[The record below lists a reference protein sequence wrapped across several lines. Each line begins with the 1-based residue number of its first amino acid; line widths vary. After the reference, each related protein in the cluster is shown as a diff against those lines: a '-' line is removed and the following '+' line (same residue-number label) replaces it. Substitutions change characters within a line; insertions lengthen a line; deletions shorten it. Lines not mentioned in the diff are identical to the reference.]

1 MAKKKYYAVKNGKKP
16 GIYETW
22 DDCKANVHGFANAI
36 YKSFPTR
43 EEAEAYMGNAS
54 GQASAAGAQKEEEPV
69 QAVAYVD
76 GSYNRGTGEYSCGIV
91 FRYDGK
97 EEQISLKGER
107 PELSEMNNVA
117 GEIFGAE
124 MAMKRALELGLTSI
138 AIYHDYQGIAS
149 WCLGEWKTNK
159 EGTRAYKAYYDSIC
173 DKLKVVFRKVKG
185 HSGDEGNELADQLAK
200 RALGLFTN
208 MM

>member
-1 MAKKKYYAVKNGKKP
+1 MAKKKFYAVKNGKKP
-16 GIYETW
+16 GIYESW
-22 DDCKANVHGFANAI
+22 DACKANVHGFANAI

-43 EEAEAYMGNAS
+43 EEAEAYLGNAS
-54 GQASAAGAQKEEEPV
+54 GQTSANGTAQGEAEEPV

-97 EEQISLKGER
+97 EEQISLKGNR

-124 MAMKRALELGLTSI
+124 MAMKRALELGIDSI

-159 EGTRAYKAYYDSIC
+159 EGTKAYKAYYDSIC
-173 DKLKVVFRKVKG
+173 DRLKVVFRKVKG
-185 HSGDEGNELADQLAK
+185 HSGDEGNELADKLAK
-200 RALGLFTN
+200 RALGL
-208 MM
+208 

>member
-1 MAKKKYYAVKNGKKP
+1 MAGKKFYAVKNGKKP

-22 DDCKANVHGFANAI
+22 DDCKANVHGFPNAI

-43 EEAEAYMGNAS
+43 EEAENYMGDVP
-54 GQASAAGAQKEEEPV
+54 QEETLDV

-76 GSYNRGTGEYSCGIV
+76 GSYNRITGEYSCGV
-91 FRYDGK
+91 VLRWHGE
-97 EEQISLKGER
+97 EEQISEKGHKK
-107 PELSEMNNVA
+107 ELAEMNNVA

-124 MAMKRALELGLTSI
+124 VAMKRALELGLDSL

-159 EGTRAYKAYYDSIC
+159 EGTKAYKAYYDSIK
-173 DKLKVVFRKVKG
+173 DKLKVVFCKVKG
-185 HSGDEGNELADQLAK
+185 HSGDEGNELADELAK
-200 RALGLFTN
+200 KALGL
-208 MM
+208 